1 MFLNQLVR
9 INEAGIVADSVN
21 FGLMEEQ
28 ETNQKLCEGFVFNY
42 DKDKPEEST
51 IGVLEALRSSY
62 DSRNHANVHL
72 LVQQYGKGKSHF
84 AVAIAN
90 YFSKSVDSPEV
101 QGILTAIENAAGR
114 TNGTAERLRL
124 YKKRGRH
131 LVLCLSGD
139 RSGDIKKQFFQ
150 SLLKTLEAEGI
161 TNSVAQYICNEPL
174 SYLQGL
180 NADQRQ
186 QADTYLECNGSSD
199 GDLNS
204 ITQQL
209 QKNNPAVIPTLKNL
223 AKHLTGFVPDWNVNL
238 DIEEILKDLITT
250 HCSGETPRFQGVLI
264 LFDELNFYLQNWA
277 KDPIG
282 AGGTALQNI
291 TNICE
296 AYKSKIALLSFTQ
309 VDPALGVGISV
320 GAIDDHRRLVSR
332 LAPKGSTYQK
342 VASSLELVLDN
353 LLIQDKDTPEWK
365 SFWTTWNNA
374 LLGETNNAYEKRI
387 TIYKGKGWS
396 RDKFHQVL
404 TIGCFPLHPLTAYL
418 LCNLSFTVDRTALQF
433 IKKEV
438 KALIQNQPLTRGSVD
453 SKLNFIYPIALV
465 DTFLENFGNDS
476 NYSKYKEAYSAVVGS
491 DNPHESLVLKAL
503 FLYHASSGKLAKT
516 DREPHEEVL
525 STLTGLS
532 VLEVKTALDQLAD
545 TRDVIYYKP
554 EVKLY
559 RFWTGPTPGGIEE
572 EIEQQ
577 IRERRQDISIHPVVS
592 YCQSNIEQFLNSKTL
607 AAQHFVET
615 NKLVLADWKFEY
627 KVYTIDSFIRD
638 LNSDLTLRKT
648 KERGFLA
655 YILAETQ
662 AELQDFR
669 RKVDDLLA
677 KSAIRDRIAVAIPSD
692 ETGELAKVLL
702 KIQLLKNKEVTE
714 QRSLG
719 EAYKEQMKRW
729 EDQVYTQA
737 ENLLKSCTYHCVG
750 LDKIPPAEREKPQR
764 VISVLLKNL
773 YPFVPP
779 IDGVDKLKS
788 GQTTGSKVIGFLS
801 RQLLA
806 ENLTSPFPDKT
817 YSFVD
822 NLFVNHWKL
831 LKKTSQKYSAQE
843 PKQERV
849 KAAWDEIS
857 KMAELSKPNQVL
869 DLQNQVID
877 LQKQEKIVD
886 LQQIWKTLSAP
897 PYGYNEY
904 TFTMLLAGW
913 LSYHRKEVSLK
924 GNATI
929 PPSSKKGAISVT
941 VETKS
946 LKDWAAT
953 NILEKPDDFVKKWI
967 VTGKAKL
974 IRRKKISPPPP
985 PQSSINYS
993 EAEQYLLSIQTYLEA
1008 GEPDPTEVN
1017 AITKTRDQ
1025 VNAGV
1030 TGIRGWFQPV
1040 KAAEELSGTA
1050 SLESLLDLYPKLLT
1064 TPPAIIIRDDVIS
1077 VQPTQQQRNRQA
1089 LALLHV
1095 GEKIEQWV
1103 DTESERSES
1112 LPTELD
1118 CGAYRAEVQ
1127 RILTQMSQVPSLPP
1141 HLTDTLQYSLQTAE
1155 RRLLEL
1161 KEAAKVKN
1169 CLSQIQSRYRALGNS
1184 PTQQDYLSTRDEIEA
1199 LANAVLAVK
1208 QEEAYKQ
1215 ILQELDQQFN
1225 DLTQQVE
1232 IWEEK
1237 SVGLDSPDQ
1246 IHELMGEING
1256 RRYRFTEDESLQ
1268 KITKL
1273 LEYLKRELSRGQ
1285 SKDDAVKA
1293 IKATLSNANRKLER
1307 IRDVAANKLSDA
1319 FQSYQELMEI
1329 TLPSVDSSIAL
1340 EKYQQELEGFKVK
1353 GRSALVSEGFAK
1365 VYDLELKRLEDY
1377 ARLKDSLQQR
1387 LNFIARYEDFTDVK
1401 ASLEQSLQ
1409 SLEILYRELQEQHQE
1424 QQRQAQDEQIVR
1436 SMRST
1441 YKLPKINT
1449 LQFLEDGIRE
1459 VQESQGRLYNA
1470 ASFTSEIEQILQSLR
1485 DKIANHKKSLEDFHN
1500 HLSCINDLKG
1510 LEMIQTDHAKL
1521 GFVFEGSTEFSA
1533 YQSLHTLIQQLRDD
1547 LDKLQSLEAQ
1557 CQQSFSIAD
1566 CRKVLEAI
1574 GNERGTLHN
1583 RDRFQQRLTELEDS
1597 LQSKLQIFIQ
1607 DLEEFEQKLDDL
1619 EAAKEAKRLHGE
1631 LLKNSSRYA
1640 HSDSAARYETISTN
1654 FQLLIDLLQI
1664 SEAESGKT
1672 LEACQAQLDK
1682 LNRWKEGIDTLI
1694 PSLQE
1699 RFDAIY
1705 QVTEKAKIQILN
1717 RQQAAVEK
1725 WLKGIEN
1732 QAAEL
1737 DSLTDEVE
1745 KGKLANKLLQK
1756 IQRDQTQYIEKLSS
1770 SHQDLLKSIEHQC
1783 GAEIDKDRENQ
1794 IKVLFQQLP
1803 RSQRVSLYRQLE
1815 AYLSDPAEEFNG

>member
-1 MFLNQLVR
+1 M
-9 INEAGIVADSVN
+9 
-21 FGLMEEQ
+21 
-28 ETNQKLCEGFVFNY
+28 
-42 DKDKPEEST
+42 
-51 IGVLEALRSSY
+51 LEALRSSY

-90 YFSKSVDSPEV
+90 YFSKSLDSPEV

-114 TNGTAERLRL
+114 TNATAERLRL

-139 RSGDIKKQFFQ
+139 GECDMKKQFLQ
-150 SLLKTLEAEGI
+150 SLIKTLEAEGI
-161 TNSVAQYICNEPL
+161 TNSVAQHICREPI

-180 NADQRQ
+180 NANQRQ
-186 QADTYLECNGSSD
+186 QADTYLESDGSYD

-209 QKNNPAVIPTLKNL
+209 QKNNPAVIPTLKKL

-250 HCSGETPRFQGVLI
+250 HCSGENSQFQGVLI

-320 GAIDDHRRLVSR
+320 KAIDDHRRLVSR
-332 LAPKGSTYQK
+332 LAPKSSTYQK

-353 LLIQDKDTPEWK
+353 LIIQDKDTPEWK
-365 SFWTTWNNA
+365 TFWTTWNDA
-374 LLGETNNAYEKRI
+374 LRGETNNAYEKRI
-387 TIYKGKGWS
+387 TIYKEKGWT

-438 KALIQNQPLTRGSVD
+438 NEFIQNQPLTRGAAN

-465 DTFLENFGNDS
+465 DTFLENFADDS
-476 NYSKYKEAYSAVVGS
+476 NYSKYKEAESAVVGS
-491 DNPHESLVLKAL
+491 DNLHEALVLKAL

-516 DREPHEEVL
+516 DREPHEEIL
-525 STLTGLS
+525 ATLTGLS
-532 VLEVKTALDQLAD
+532 VLEVKAALDQLAN
-545 TRDVIYYKP
+545 TRDVIYYKK

-592 YCQSNIEQFLNSKTL
+592 YCQSNIEQFLGSKTL

-627 KVYTIDSFIRD
+627 KVYTINDFIRD

-648 KERGFLA
+648 EERGFLA

-669 RKVDDLLA
+669 RGVDALLA
-677 KSAIRDRIAVAIPSD
+677 KSAIRDRIAVAIPSA

-714 QRSLG
+714 RRSLG
-719 EAYKEQMKRW
+719 AAYEEQMKRW
-729 EDQVYTQA
+729 QDQVYTQA

-779 IDGVDKLKS
+779 IDGIDKLKS
-788 GQTTGSKVIGFLS
+788 GQTTGSKVIGFVS

-806 ENLTSPFPDKT
+806 ENLTSSFPDKT

-822 NLFVNHWKL
+822 SLFVSNWKL

-857 KMAELSKPNQVL
+857 KMAELSRPNEKL
-869 DLQNQVID
+869 NLQNQVID
-877 LQKQEKIVD
+877 LQKQERIID
-886 LQQIWKTLSAP
+886 LQQIWKILSAP

-904 TFTMLLAGW
+904 TFTMLLVGW

-929 PPSSKKGAISVT
+929 PPANKKGVASVT

-953 NILEKPDDFVKKWI
+953 NILDKPDDFVKKWI

-974 IRRKKISPPPP
+974 IRRKKVSPPPQ

-993 EAEQYLLSIQTYLEA
+993 QAEQYLLEIQTYLEA

-1017 AITKTRDQ
+1017 AITKTIEQ

-1030 TGIRGWFQPV
+1030 TRIREWFQPV
-1040 KAAEELSGTA
+1040 EAVAELSDTA
-1050 SLESLLDLYPKLLT
+1050 PLESLLELYPKLLT
-1064 TPPAIIIRDDVIS
+1064 TPPASIIFDDVIS
-1077 VQPTQQQRNRQA
+1077 VQPTQQQRDRQA
-1089 LALLHV
+1089 KALQSV

-1103 DTESERSES
+1103 DAESERSES

-1118 CGAYRAEVQ
+1118 CGAYKVEIK
-1127 RILTQMSQVPSLPP
+1127 RILTQMSQVSSLPP

-1161 KEAAKVKN
+1161 KEAAKVKD

-1184 PTQQDYLSTRDEIEA
+1184 PTQQDYLSTRGEIEA
-1199 LANAVLAVK
+1199 LAHAVPTVK
-1208 QEEAYKQ
+1208 QEESYEQ
-1215 ILQELDQQFN
+1215 ILQNLNQRYDE
-1225 DLTQQVE
+1225 LTQQVE

-1237 SVGLDSPDQ
+1237 SVGLDSADQ
-1246 IHELMGEING
+1246 IQELIGEIN
-1256 RRYRFTEDESLQ
+1256 RLQYRITEKSSVQ

-1273 LEYLKRELSRGQ
+1273 LEYLKKELNTGQ
-1285 SKDDAVKA
+1285 NKDEAVRA

-1307 IRDVAANKLSDA
+1307 IRDVAESKLSEA
-1319 FQSYQELMEI
+1319 FQSYQELMESS
-1329 TLPSVDSSIAL
+1329 LPAVDSTLAI
-1340 EKYQQELEGFKVK
+1340 EEYQQELEGFKAK
-1353 GRSALVSEGFAK
+1353 GRSALISEGFAK
-1365 VYDLELKRLEDY
+1365 IYNLELKRLEDY
-1377 ARLKDSLQQR
+1377 NQLKNWLQQR
-1387 LNFIARYEDFTDVK
+1387 LDFITPHEDFVDVK
-1401 ASLEQSLQ
+1401 VSLEQAFLT
-1409 SLEILYRELQEQHQE
+1409 LEVRYRELQEEQE
-1424 QQRQAQDEQIVR
+1424 EEQKKLQDEQNIQFIR
-1436 SMRST
+1436 NK
-1441 YKLPKINT
+1441 YKLPKTNT
-1449 LQFLEDGIRE
+1449 IQFLEDGIQE
-1459 VQESQGRLYNA
+1459 VKNYQSKLYNQESFA
-1470 ASFTSEIEQILQSLR
+1470 SEIEQLLQSLQG
-1485 DKIANHKKSLEDFHN
+1485 KIAAHGENLQNLRDR
-1500 HLSCINDLKG
+1500 LTDINNLRDLDQ
-1510 LEMIQTDHAKL
+1510 LQTDYIRL
-1521 GFVFEGSTEFSA
+1521 EFVFQNSSEYSA
-1533 YQSLHTLIQQLRDD
+1533 YQSLHTQIQQLRDD

-1574 GNERGTLHN
+1574 GNERSTLHN
-1583 RDRFQQRLTELEDS
+1583 RDRFQQKLTELEGS
-1597 LQSKLQIFIQ
+1597 LQSKLQISIQ
-1607 DLEEFEQKLDDL
+1607 ELEEFEQKLDNL
-1619 EAAKEAKRLHGE
+1619 ETAKEAKRLHGE

-1640 HSDSAARYETISTN
+1640 HSDSANRYETISTN

-1664 SEAESGKT
+1664 SGAESGKT
-1672 LEACQAQLDK
+1672 LEACQAQLNK
-1682 LNRWKEGIDTLI
+1682 LSRWNEGRDTLI

-1705 QVTEKAKIQILN
+1705 QVTEKALAQILK
-1717 RQQAAVEK
+1717 RQQADVEK

-1737 DSLTDEVE
+1737 GSLTDEVE
-1745 KGKLANKLLQK
+1745 KGKLANRLLQK
-1756 IQRDQTQYIEKLSS
+1756 IQRDQTQYIERLSS

-1783 GAEIDKDRENQ
+1783 EAEIAKDRENQ
-1794 IKVLFQQLP
+1794 IKDLFQQLP
-1803 RSQRVSLYRQLE
+1803 HAQRVSLYRELE
-1815 AYLSDPAEEFNG
+1815 AYLTEPTEEFNG